1 MDEFMTTCNYNTSVH
16 TYEVEHGNFVSFSNG
31 NNISIDDDIYNDG
44 NGTTKTI
51 TNVIYYA
58 LLFKVVSVLVSSIIF
73 IVGLIGNIL
82 VVIVVCRTKNMHTP
96 TNCYLISLAVAD
108 SIVLISATL
117 PSVPE
122 PFFEVNEWPWGRPL
136 CSILIFLQ
144 YLGVDASSLSITA
157 FTVERYIAI
166 CHPMK
171 AQKMCTVNRAK
182 RIIVGIWVFTIIYCA
197 PWLGLTVIRPRDNFS
212 KVVKCTFRLQ
222 REAYLAYYLT
232 DLVVFYVI
240 PLLIAGILYALI
252 ARILFSSRITKA
264 HGKPTQIAAKHKQ
277 TTTSRKQVV
286 RMLIVIVG
294 VFAIMWLP
302 YRFMVVYNSL
312 NKSKYLDLWFL
323 LLCRVMVY
331 INSAINPILYNAMS
345 VKFRRAF
352 RKLLCCGK
360 YHINLLNNI

>member
-1 MDEFMTTCNYNTSVH
+1 MDELMTTTSYNNSVH
-16 TYEVEHGNFVSFSNG
+16 TYEVEHSNFIPILQNG
-31 NNISIDDDIYNDG
+31 NNISIDKDIYFDG
-44 NGTTKTI
+44 NGTTQAT

-73 IVGLIGNIL
+73 IIGLIGNIL

-96 TNCYLISLAVAD
+96 TNCYLISLAIAD

-136 CSILIFLQ
+136 CSILVFLQ

-157 FTVERYIAI
+157 FTVERYFAI

-171 AQKMCTVNRAK
+171 AQKMCTVKRAK
-182 RIIVGIWVFTIIYCA
+182 RIIVGIWVFTIMYCA
-197 PWLGLTVIRPRDNFS
+197 PWLGLTDIRPRDKLS
-212 KVVKCTFRLQ
+212 KVVQCTFRLQ

-240 PLLIAGILYALI
+240 PLLIAGVLYALI

-264 HGKPTQIAAKHKQ
+264 HGKPTPIAAKHKQ
-277 TTTSRKQVV
+277 TTTSRKQVSGSIFSNFNSRFILNFDRYIQAV
-286 RMLIVIVG
+286 HLYFIVIVQT
-294 VFAIMWLP
+294 LC
-302 YRFMVVYNSL
+302 
-312 NKSKYLDLWFL
+312 L
-323 LLCRVMVY
+323 LFGGYC
-331 INSAINPILYNAMS
+331 
-345 VKFRRAF
+345 
-352 RKLLCCGK
+352 
-360 YHINLLNNI
+360 